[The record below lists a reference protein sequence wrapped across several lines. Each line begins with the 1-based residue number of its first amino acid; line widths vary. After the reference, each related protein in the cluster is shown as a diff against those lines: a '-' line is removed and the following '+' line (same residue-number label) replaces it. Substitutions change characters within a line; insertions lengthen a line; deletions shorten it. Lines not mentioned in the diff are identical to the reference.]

1 MAKRRPK
8 DIGTEFTTGVI
19 RYLNDHGYP
28 FAELRNQHGTNDQGD
43 ITGLGP
49 GLVIECKGGHAAEAA
64 SDAQIAAWLRETEVE
79 RQNARADVG
88 VLVTKRKGYGR
99 ANAGLWWAH
108 MDADTFY
115 VLMGQSS
122 PSEDAVI
129 GTTLHNFPVRL
140 HLRDAVTLLRSA
152 GYGDPISAEYPDED

>member
-1 MAKRRPK
+1 MAKRRPR
-8 DIGTEFTTGVI
+8 DIGTEVESAI
-19 RYLNDHGYP
+19 VEYLRDHGYP
-28 FAELRNQHGTNDQGD
+28 FAERRSLRGTNDQGD

-64 SDAQIAAWLRETEVE
+64 SDAQILAWLRETEVE
-79 RQNARADVG
+79 RQNAKADVG

-108 MDADTFY
+108 MDAGTFFH
-115 VLMGQSS
+115 LLA
-122 PSEDAVI
+122 EA
-129 GTTLHNFPVRL
+129 TLKSWAGLHITHSIPIRM